1 MATPKPMMPCR
12 SSAASS
18 GTWSPKARKQ
28 IAKAAAFLT
37 QSTSD
42 HRTTPANRP
51 GLLSTA
57 SPSTMPSKTR
67 TTRSAARTG
76 RTRREMR
83 STSTILGSGRFAMT
97 RARRSTTPNSTAVE
111 AAIAETDRPPTRACV
126 GNDGAA
132 IATAISPSMTS
143 ASNTRSTAM
152 EPSAVVKRTGSWRE
166 ATYARANSPARAG
179 SRLFAMKPIVVACHS
194 GIQGNGRPSASR
206 RISRQRMARTG
217 KVTVATTIV
226 SSSSQPLACLAY
238 SQTLS
243 GWLLDN
249 THARRATLMTSP
261 ISQAPLQRLFLLGF
275 DGEDNEIAD
284 FVDDRAQAFAAR
296 ALGRLAQLQRALTG
310 TGALVE
316 QSLDVDGF
324 VPVASGRRPG
334 VSRDSRRSPGDQ
346 LVERCGPHAR
356 RDHLFVSRPRAR
368 QIGR

>member
-1 MATPKPMMPCR
+1 MATPKPIMPCR
-12 SSAASS
+12 SSA
-18 GTWSPKARKQ
+18 
-28 IAKAAAFLT
+28 
-37 QSTSD
+37 
-42 HRTTPANRP
+42 
-51 GLLSTA
+51 
-57 SPSTMPSKTR
+57 
-67 TTRSAARTG
+67 
-76 RTRREMR
+76 
-83 STSTILGSGRFAMT
+83 
-97 RARRSTTPNSTAVE
+97 TTPNSTAVE
-111 AAIAETDRPPTRACV
+111 AAIAEPDRPPTRACV

-261 ISQAPLQRLFLLGF
+261 ISQAPLQRFFLLGF

-284 FVDDRAQAFAAR
+284 FVDDRAQAIAAR
-296 ALGRLAQLQRALTG
+296 ALGRLAQLLRALTG

-316 QSLDVDGF
+316 QSLDVDRF
-324 VPVASGRRPG
+324 VPVTAGRRPG
-334 VSRDSRRSPGDQ
+334 VSRASRRSPGDQ
-346 LVERCGPHAR
+346 LLERRRSHAR
-356 RDHLFVSRPRAR
+356 RDHLLVSRPRAR